1 MRNLSGGG
9 LPLFSPRRCI
19 LIGALAVAGALSAAP
34 AAFASGTFTW
44 SGTAGPS
51 SRLWS
56 NPANW
61 SPSGA
66 PPAGTSAFDFSG
78 PCASPC
84 ESVLDV
90 SGITAQGLTVAD
102 DTGVLL
108 LPSAPNEGLTL
119 ESPSTGNALNAVTT
133 GGSNGAADIDLPIT
147 LDGDQSW
154 NIAGSTG
161 AGGPVPSGL
170 VFEGTIIGTGDAL
183 TVGMSG
189 QSELLLQGGVATG
202 GAVTVNG
209 ANSADS
215 GPESATNGTLEVVGP
230 LNAGGGTVT
239 VNDVDATFN
248 GATTGPLAVHGS
260 ELSTT
265 IGEPAGTTPGQG
277 LTVNGALTMDA
288 SDTTE
293 ILLGSDTSTPAVSV
307 TGNATVGGQLALL
320 EFSEAATCSVPTL
333 GATQTV
339 VQSQGGTLSGTFTDT
354 SGKTIPNGG
363 ITNLTFLC
371 ASGTS
376 FGAEQTF
383 PARVNYTST
392 AVTVTNVAQTTTSL
406 SRSAASVPAGQS
418 ETLTAAVAPF
428 DPTSGSPTGDV
439 AFSDGGTPV
448 ACANSAGGNAP
459 VSADGVATCTTSFA
473 TTGSHAITAA
483 YSGDG
488 SFATSSSPARTVT
501 VGPALPPPAAPKA
514 GTGVSTVSAAVTKP
528 GAQAVTVPLRCAA
541 GGASCTV
548 TVRLTTVRTVHRHG
562 KIVRRTV
569 VLGSKRV
576 TVAAGKSKRV
586 KVKLTKAGR
595 TLLTTDKK
603 LATKVSVTSTTSA
616 GTKHTAVKRL
626 TLKAKATTG
635 AKRAGVKHKHSG
647 RLHQAAGA

>member
-34 AAFASGTFTW
+34 AAFASPTFTW
-44 SGTAGPS
+44 SGGAAPGS
-51 SRLWS
+51 FSWS
-56 NPANW
+56 TGANW

-66 PPAGTSAFDFSG
+66 PAADTTSAFDFSG

-84 ESVLDV
+84 ESVVDV
-90 SGITAQGLTVAD
+90 SGITAQGLTIAD
-102 DTGVLL
+102 DKSLSLGG
-108 LPSAPNEGLTL
+108 PPIDGLTL
-119 ESPSTGNALNAVTT
+119 ESPSTGDALNAVST
-133 GGSNGAADIDLPIT
+133 GGTSGPANINVPIT

-154 NIAGSTG
+154 NIAGGTG
-161 AGGPVPSGL
+161 IAGIDASGL
-170 VFEGTIIGTGDAL
+170 GFVSTITGTGHAL
-183 TVGMSG
+183 TVGISG
-189 QSELLLQGGVATG
+189 ASELLFEGAVATG

-209 ANSADS
+209 ANTADS
-215 GPESATNGTLEVVGP
+215 GSQAGANGTVDVAGP
-230 LNAGGGTVT
+230 FNAGGGAVT
-239 VNDVDATFN
+239 VNDAEASFS
-248 GATTGPLAVHGS
+248 GATTGPLTLHGS
-260 ELSTT
+260 ELETS
-265 IGEPAGTTPGQG
+265 IGELAGTALGQG

-288 SDTTE
+288 SDATE
-293 ILLGSDTSTPAVSV
+293 ILLGTDTTDSAVTV
-307 TGNATVGGQLALL
+307 TGDATVGGQLAVLDL
-320 EFSEAATCSVPTL
+320 SLSATCPAPTL

-339 VQSQGGTLSGTFTDT
+339 VQSQGGTLGGTFTDT
-354 SGKTIPNGG
+354 NGKTIPDGG
-363 ITNLTFLC
+363 ITTLTSVC
-371 ASGTS
+371 ESG
-376 FGAEQTF
+376 GLLGGEQTS
-383 PARVNYTST
+383 PVRVNYTNT

-406 SRSAASVPAGQS
+406 SRSAASVPAGQP

-428 DPTSGSPTGDV
+428 DPTAGSPTGEV
-439 AFSDGGTPV
+439 AFSDGGTPI
-448 ACANSAGGNAP
+448 ACANSAAGNAA

-473 TTGSHAITAA
+473 TTGSHAITAD

-488 SFATSSSPARTVT
+488 SFASSSSPARAVA

-514 GTGVSTVSAAVTKP
+514 GTGVSTVSAAVTKR

-562 KIVRRTV
+562 KVLRRTV

-603 LATKVSVTSTTSA
+603 LATKVSVTSTTGA
-616 GTKHTAVKRL
+616 GTKHIAVKRL
-626 TLKAKATTG
+626 TLKAKATG

-647 RLHQAAGA
+647 RLHQAAGE